1 MEEAKRER
9 RSLTAAAERRVL
21 SAMARAMPAWVT
33 SDGLTMI
40 GVIGA
45 VAAAAG
51 YALSASSPH
60 WLWLASA
67 ALVANWFGDSL
78 DGTLAR
84 IRKTERPRY
93 GYYIDHGVDAFTTTI
108 IGVGIGLSP
117 FLASYAAL
125 VLVILYLILSINVYL
140 ESTVYGVFRMDYG
153 LFGPTEVRLVLILLN
168 TALILVTA
176 GLGVRPARIHGFATV
191 TVAGLAG
198 LMSLLLF
205 WRFFANLRRLRRLEP
220 LERGRKPG
228 DDDIATAGDRPAS
241 GLAGTETPV
250 IPSPDRR

>member
-1 MEEAKRER
+1 
-9 RSLTAAAERRVL
+9 V
-21 SAMARAMPAWVT
+21 
-33 SDGLTMI
+33 
-40 GVIGA
+40 
-45 VAAAAG
+45 
-51 YALSASSPH
+51 
-60 WLWLASA
+60 
-67 ALVANWFGDSL
+67 NWFGDSL

-198 LMSLLLF
+198 LMSLLLL

-220 LERGRKPG
+220 LERGRNPG
-228 DDDIATAGDRPAS
+228 TTTSPPPATGPRP
-241 GLAGTETPV
+241 G
-250 IPSPDRR
+250 SPARKHP